1 MPLYG
6 KRQNKLVVLGL
17 GQDVT
22 IPMHLGCISRATLAA
37 VFALCLLGSQA
48 QQTHAEQPKPSPAAS
63 AAANDIAHFFSQ
75 VGDQIYEDC
84 IFELSDE
91 QVDIQVA
98 LIQAYTKAGASSA
111 VARRLAV
118 KQIHTPALSDKCK

>member
-1 MPLYG
+1 
-6 KRQNKLVVLGL
+6 
-17 GQDVT
+17 
-22 IPMHLGCISRATLAA
+22 MHTGGITPAVLAA
-37 VFALCLLGSQA
+37 ALALCALSSAPQA
-48 QQTHAEQPKPSPAAS
+48 QQPKAGAS

-91 QVDIQVA
+91 QLEVQVA
-98 LIQAYTKAGASSA
+98 LIQAYTKAGASGA

-118 KQIHTPALSDKCK
+118 KQIHPPKLSDKCKKIKSTE